1 MKRVRR
7 IRKRSDNFFSYR
19 SFWIILLLGFI
30 WISFNKSGAIKWA
43 SLNYKKKNIE
53 NQINLLKKEE
63 QNITEHN
70 NLLENDLEYIQFLAY
85 SKYKMVKPGEKI
97 FRIKD
102 TKNIIEKVA
111 RK

>member
-7 IRKRSDNFFSYR
+7 IRKKRDKKISYR
-19 SFWIILLLGFI
+19 SLWIILLLGFI

-43 SLNYKKKNIE
+43 SLYYKKKNIE
-53 NQINLLKKEE
+53 KQIDLLKIQK

-70 NLLENDLEYIQFLAY
+70 KILENDMEYIQFLAY

-102 TKNIIEKVA
+102 SKNIIKKET